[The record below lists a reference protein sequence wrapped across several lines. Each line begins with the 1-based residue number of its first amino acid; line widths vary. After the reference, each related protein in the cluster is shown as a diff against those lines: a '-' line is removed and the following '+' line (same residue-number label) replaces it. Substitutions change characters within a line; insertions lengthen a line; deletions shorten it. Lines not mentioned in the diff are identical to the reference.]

1 MIYLNI
7 QMLVQN
13 TLFQNLKTK
22 IKIEGMIEVMIYQRR
37 YLVQFIHLGVDLIQV
52 LEVKS
57 ILDQKKLMVPVQEL
71 INYLVVYKY
80 LKDMKKLL
88 QIQHLEHLIDLT
100 LI

>member
-1 MIYLNI
+1 
-7 QMLVQN
+7 MLVQN

-22 IKIEGMIEVMIYQRR
+22 IKIEEMIEVMIYQRR

>member
-1 MIYLNI
+1 
-7 QMLVQN
+7 
-13 TLFQNLKTK
+13 
-22 IKIEGMIEVMIYQRR
+22 MIYQRR

>member
-22 IKIEGMIEVMIYQRR
+22 IKIEEMIEVMIYQRR

>member
-1 MIYLNI
+1 
-7 QMLVQN
+7 
-13 TLFQNLKTK
+13 
-22 IKIEGMIEVMIYQRR
+22 MIEVMIYQRR

>member
-1 MIYLNI
+1 
-7 QMLVQN
+7 MLVQN